1 MTIRVRIHGEAWTAG
16 FERDHTVRLGR
27 GRTSDVRVGHQLV
40 QGRWTVSK
48 AHVEIRWDGTR
59 WRTVNVSDK
68 PGLLSVYEPGYEEVP
83 LEPGRPWA
91 PVRHRWS
98 YAIGRP
104 DHRFHVIC
112 ATDDHLGPG
121 AIIPG
126 DDRFGPDGDD
136 SDAADRGPGGHGDA
150 GTDAGL
156 TGGGAL
162 TTSTPG
168 GYDDE
173 PTAGLDTAVALSF
186 TPLERR
192 VLLAYYSG
200 FARLPRP
207 ATLEPRAHDDAAH
220 RLGRSRDS
228 TRKAIERINEKIQAA
243 HDAPAIATGRN
254 VSAEIGRWLARSG
267 TLDPDLVPA
276 D

>member
-1 MTIRVRIHGEAWTAG
+1 LTIRVRIHGEAWTAG

-27 GRTSDVRVGHQLV
+27 GRTNDVRVGHQRV

-59 WRTVNVSDK
+59 WSTLNVSDK

-104 DHRFHVIC
+104 DHRFHVVC
-112 ATDDHLGPG
+112 ATDDHLGPP
-121 AIIPG
+121 AITALPG
-126 DDRFGPDGDD
+126 DDLDLDGPAGD
-136 SDAADRGPGGHGDA
+136 
-150 GTDAGL
+150 L
-156 TGGGAL
+156 
-162 TTSTPG
+162 
-168 GYDDE
+168 DDE

-200 FARLPRP
+200 FAELPRP

-228 TRKAIERINEKIQAA
+228 TRKAIERINEKIRAA
-243 HDAPAIATGRN
+243 DDAPAIATGRN
-254 VSAEIGRWLARSG
+254 VSGEIGRWLARSG

>member
-1 MTIRVRIHGEAWTAG
+1 MTVRVRIHDEAWTAH
-16 FERDHTVRLGR
+16 FERGHTVHIGR

-48 AHVEIRWDGTR
+48 AHVETAWDGTR
-59 WRTVNVSDK
+59 WSTLNVSDK

-83 LEPGRPWA
+83 LEPGRPWV

-104 DHRFHVIC
+104 DHRFHVVC
-112 ATDDHLGPG
+112 VTDDHRGP
-121 AIIPG
+121 AAVPG
-126 DDRFGPDGDD
+126 RAERSLTGVDGDD
-136 SDAADRGPGGHGDA
+136 AETADGGDGGA
-150 GTDAGL
+150 GGEL
-156 TGGGAL
+156 TGL
-162 TTSTPG
+162 
-168 GYDDE
+168 DDD

-186 TPLERR
+186 TPLERA
-192 VLLAYYSG
+192 VLLAYYDG
-200 FARLPRP
+200 FVRLPRP
-207 ATLEPRAHDDAAH
+207 PTLEPCSHDEAAH

-228 TRKAIERINEKIQAA
+228 TRKAIERVNEKISAA
-243 HDAPAIATGRN
+243 QDAPAIATGRN

-267 TLDPDLVPA
+267 SLDPDLVPA

>member
-1 MTIRVRIHGEAWTAG
+1 MTIRVRIHGEAWTG
-16 FERDHTVRLGR
+16 SFERDHTVLVGR
-27 GRTSDVRVGHQLV
+27 GRTSDIRVGNQLV

-48 AHVEIRWDGTR
+48 DHAEILWDGTR

-83 LEPGRPWA
+83 LEPGREWA

-112 ATDDHLGPG
+112 ATDDHLGP
-121 AIIPG
+121 AAVIPG
-126 DDRFGPDGDD
+126 DDLL
-136 SDAADRGPGGHGDA
+136 DAD
-150 GTDAGL
+150 
-156 TGGGAL
+156 GGAF
-162 TTSTPG
+162 G
-168 GYDDE
+168 GAFGGASDGSGASDDE
-173 PTAGLDTAVALSF
+173 QTAGLDTAVALSF

-192 VLLAYYSG
+192 VLLAYYSA
-200 FARLPRP
+200 FASLPRP

-228 TRKAIERINEKIQAA
+228 TRKAIERVNEKIRVA

-267 TLDPDLVPA
+267 ILDPDLVPA

>member
-1 MTIRVRIHGEAWTAG
+1 VTLRVRIHGETWTAS
-16 FERDHTVRLGR
+16 FERDRTVRIGR
-27 GRTSDVRVGHQLV
+27 GRTSDVRVGHQRV

-48 AHVEIRWDGTR
+48 AHVQIGWDGTR
-59 WRTVNVSDK
+59 WRTLNVSDK

-83 LEPGRPWA
+83 LEPGRAWA

-98 YAIGRP
+98 YAVGRP
-104 DHRFHVIC
+104 GQRFHLVC
-112 ATDDHLGPG
+112 VTDDHRGP
-121 AIIPG
+121 AAMPASADPPTTAPG
-126 DDRFGPDGDD
+126 EDGDD
-136 SDAADRGPGGHGDA
+136 ADDVE
-150 GTDAGL
+150 
-156 TGGGAL
+156 
-162 TTSTPG
+162 
-168 GYDDE
+168 DE
-173 PTAGLDTAVALSF
+173 PTAGYDTAVALSF

-192 VLLAYYSG
+192 VALAYYSA

-207 ATLEPRAHDDAAH
+207 PTLEPRSHDEAAH

-228 TRKAIERINEKIQAA
+228 TRKAIERVNEKIAA
-243 HDAPAIATGRN
+243 AQDAPAIATGRN

>member
-1 MTIRVRIHGEAWTAG
+1 MTVRVRIHGEQWTANFG
-16 FERDHTVRLGR
+16 RDHTVRIGR
-27 GRTSDVRVGHQLV
+27 GRGNDVRVGNQLV

-48 AHVEIRWDGTR
+48 VHVQLAWDGSR
-59 WRTVNVSDK
+59 WRTLNVSDK
-68 PGLLSVYEPGYEEVP
+68 AGLLSVYEPGYEEVP

-98 YAIGRP
+98 YGIGRP
-104 DHRFHVIC
+104 DHRFHVVC
-112 ATDDHLGPG
+112 ATDDH
-121 AIIPG
+121 
-126 DDRFGPDGDD
+126 
-136 SDAADRGPGGHGDA
+136 RGPAVA
-150 GTDAGL
+150 GPAG
-156 TGGGAL
+156 AFA
-162 TTSTPG
+162 PG
-168 GYDDE
+168 GLEAPGVEGAGVDEAGVGPLGVPPAPVAAPDDEDE
-173 PTAGLDTAVALSF
+173 PTAGLDIDIALSF
-186 TPLERR
+186 TTLEREVVR
-192 VLLAYYSG
+192 AYYSA

-207 ATLEPRAHDDAAH
+207 PTLEPRSHDEAAH

-228 TRKAIERINEKIQAA
+228 TRKAIERINDKIAAA